1 MQIFAKSDI
10 GLKRDSNQ
18 DCYDYKKINENILW
32 AVVCDGMGGV
42 NGGDIASSLAVKNI
56 RKFLTKN
63 FLSNITEN
71 EIENILKKSIEE
83 ANSEIFAK
91 SQTETNL
98 KGMGTTVVLVAV
110 FKGKIHVAHVGDSRA
125 YLLSNDKIK
134 QLTSDHSIVQ
144 EMLDEGEITQEEAE
158 NHPNRNVITR
168 ALGLSKDVNI
178 DYSTEN
184 RKFEDKIIIC
194 TDGLTNYLDREE
206 ILECSKR
213 KKDNDL
219 LDEFIS
225 IANERG
231 GSDNITVVILSE

>member
-63 FLSNITEN
+63 FLSNITQN
-71 EIENILKKSIEE
+71 EIENILKKSIEK
-83 ANSEIFAK
+83 ANFEIFAK

>member
-194 TDGLTNYLDREE
+194 TDGLTNYLDCEE

>member
-1 MQIFAKSDI
+1 
-10 GLKRDSNQ
+10 
-18 DCYDYKKINENILW
+18 
-32 AVVCDGMGGV
+32 
-42 NGGDIASSLAVKNI
+42 
-56 RKFLTKN
+56 
-63 FLSNITEN
+63 
-71 EIENILKKSIEE
+71 
-83 ANSEIFAK
+83 
-91 SQTETNL
+91 
-98 KGMGTTVVLVAV
+98 MGTTVVLVAV

-194 TDGLTNYLDREE
+194 TDGLTNYLDCEE